1 MKTLIENYNRLAMFQ
16 IHDIL
21 QCPSCLG
28 RVDADLR
35 CLSCRTKYES
45 KKEIPVM
52 VSPMV
57 SMCHSCWDIADF
69 ASGRLESKM
78 ATYLRFLNSETKIAR
93 ELWIEAMMKRIGY
106 MSGLAADVA
115 SGLYPLGQRMLER
128 SRTVIPVSTD
138 IDPRLL
144 DWKRSM
150 TRVPPGREHL
160 WVASDAMHFAFA
172 DGTFDYIANADGLIN
187 MGETDLFL
195 SEMFRALKPGGR
207 LVIMHRLF
215 SQDTRTYG
223 LARVYGIH
231 RTLEAGPLREMIK
244 RAGFTDVTVEE
255 VSRAVWAE
263 NPGQTFPVPGD
274 LQTFAIVEAVK

>member
-1 MKTLIENYNRLAMFQ
+1 MFQ

-21 QCPSCLG
+21 QCPSCMG

-35 CLSCRTKYES
+35 CLSCRTRYEF
-45 KKEIPVM
+45 KGDIPVM

-57 SMCHSCWDIADF
+57 SMCRSCWDIADF
-69 ASGRLESKM
+69 ASGRLESKIS
-78 ATYLRFLNSETKIAR
+78 TYLRFLNPETKCAR
-93 ELWIEAMMKRIGY
+93 ELWIEAMMRRIES

-128 SRTVIPVSTD
+128 SRAVVPVSTD

-144 DWKRSM
+144 DWKRSL
-150 TRVPPGREHL
+150 TRVPPSRQHL

-172 DGTFDYIANADGLIN
+172 DGTFDNIANADGLIN

-215 SQDTRTYG
+215 SPDSRTYG

-231 RTLEAGPLREMIK
+231 RTLEAGPLREIIK
-244 RAGFTDVTVEE
+244 MAGFADVTVEQ
-255 VSRAVWAE
+255 VSSAVWAE

>member
-1 MKTLIENYNRLAMFQ
+1 MLLEIYDRRTMFR

-28 RVDADLR
+28 RVDADLK
-35 CLSCRTKYES
+35 CLSCRARYEF
-45 KKEIPVM
+45 KRDIPFM

-57 SMCHSCWDIADF
+57 SMCRSCWDIADF
-69 ASGRLESKM
+69 ASGRIESKM
-78 ATYLRFLNSETKIAR
+78 TTYIRFLNSETKNAR
-93 ELWIEAMMKRIGY
+93 ELWIEAMMDRVES

-115 SGLYPLGQRMLER
+115 SGLFPLGQRMLDR
-128 SRTVIPVSTD
+128 SRDLVPVSTD

-144 DWKRSM
+144 DWKRSL

-160 WVASDAMHFAFA
+160 WVASDAMHFAFV
-172 DGTFDYIANADGLIN
+172 DGAFDNIANVDGLIN
-187 MGETDLFL
+187 LGETDLFL
-195 SEMFRALKPGGR
+195 SEMFRTLKPGGR
-207 LVIMHRLF
+207 LVMMHRLF
-215 SQDTRTYG
+215 SPDSRTYA

-231 RTLEAGPLREMIK
+231 RTLEAGPLREMLK
-244 RAGFTDVTVEE
+244 RSGFADVKVEE
-255 VSRAVWAE
+255 VSRAFWAE